1 MKIMYEKAKKQQNH
15 QYHNY
20 EQSMHC
26 KVVMT
31 TLQCFCKMH
40 RKQVIRTE
48 QKNLLNCNTAHHL
61 FYTNIQTEDE
71 LYGSE

>member
-1 MKIMYEKAKKQQNH
+1 
-15 QYHNY
+15 
-20 EQSMHC
+20 
-26 KVVMT
+26 MT
-31 TLQCFCKMH
+31 TLQRIRKMH

-48 QKNLLNCNTAHHL
+48 QKNLLNCNTAHRR

>member
-1 MKIMYEKAKKQQNH
+1 MKVKYEKAKNNKTISITLMSSL
-15 QYHNY
+15 HND
-20 EQSMHC
+20 
-26 KVVMT
+26 VVMT
-31 TLQCFCKMH
+31 TLQCICKMH
-40 RKQVIRTE
+40 RKQVIRIE